1 MSYTERQ
8 LAEMMKDSEAIAP
21 DQMNSEDLS
30 AAVSGAVGVIG
41 MDRTGHVTVDRV
53 PLEDE
58 EQAAFVEWCRAHD
71 AYYPGLDLL
80 HSIPNGGYRPT
91 RTGVTM
97 KQTGLLPGVPDLF
110 VPVPAL
116 VKVGKGTHSWHRNF
130 HGLYIEMKRA
140 DPRLSRV
147 DPHQADIIE
156 RLRAQGYYV
165 AVAFGAAEAIDVVE
179 RYFRGEL

>member
-1 MSYTERQ
+1 MTTW
-8 LAEMMKDSEAIAP
+8 AAAIKNAKDNPDVEWN
-21 DQMNSEDLS
+21 DQMNEDLS

-58 EQAAFVEWCRAHD
+58 EQAAFVEWCRAHE

-80 HSIPNGGYRPT
+80 HSIPNGGYRPIT
-91 RTGVTM
+91 TGVTM

-110 VPVPAL
+110 VPVPITIWDDMPGGMIMAQY
-116 VKVGKGTHSWHRNF
+116 

-140 DPRLSRV
+140 DKRLSRV
-147 DPHQADIIE
+147 EPHQADIIE

>member
-1 MSYTERQ
+1 MSNY
-8 LAEMMKDSEAIAP
+8 AAAIKNAKDNPDVAWN
-21 DQMNSEDLS
+21 DQMNEDLS

-41 MDRTGHVTVDRV
+41 VDRTGHVTVDRV

-58 EQAAFVEWCRAHD
+58 EQAAFVEWCRAHE

-110 VPVPAL
+110 VPVP
-116 VKVGKGTHSWHRNF
+116 VWEDRYDGGCY
-130 HGLYIEMKRA
+130 HGLYIEMKRV

-147 DPHQADIIE
+147 EPHQADIIE

-165 AVAFGAAEAIDVVE
+165 AVAFGAEEAIDVVE

>member
-1 MSYTERQ
+1 MSNY
-8 LAEMMKDSEAIAP
+8 AAAIKNAKDNPDVEWN
-21 DQMNSEDLS
+21 DQMNEDLS

-58 EQAAFVEWCRAHD
+58 EQAAFVEWCRAHE

-91 RTGVTM
+91 RTGATM
-97 KQTGLLPGVPDLF
+97 KQTGLLPGVPDIF
-110 VPVPAL
+110 IPIPED
-116 VKVGKGTHSWHRNF
+116 GIGDRDWYY
-130 HGLYIEMKRA
+130 GLYIEMKRA
-140 DPRLSRV
+140 DKRLSRV
-147 DPHQADIIE
+147 EPHQADIIE

-165 AVAFGAAEAIDVVE
+165 AVCYGCAEAIDVVE